1 MPRTSQEAADALYEP
16 GCERS
21 RRHGTGGEQRGSK
34 PHAKKQAGGGQP
46 QLRKAGAVQTKG
58 KGRAWQ
64 RTAAMGKVM
73 VAVWRVP
80 LDMRSLTPE
89 SLLSLCMARQL
100 R

>member
-21 RRHGTGGEQRGSK
+21 RRRGTGGEQQGSK
-34 PHAKKQAGGGQP
+34 LAGGGQP
-46 QLRKAGAVQTKG
+46 QLHKAGAVQTRG
-58 KGRAWQ
+58 KGTAWQ